1 MTHFITTVSKEK
13 SKTTVFINTT
23 NLAMECFKKNPLS
36 SLDSNFL
43 FTSVTS
49 RIYTLTFNIPR
60 ALVAFLSS

>member
-23 NLAMECFKKNPLS
+23 NLAMECFKKILS

-60 ALVAFLSS
+60 ALIASMSS